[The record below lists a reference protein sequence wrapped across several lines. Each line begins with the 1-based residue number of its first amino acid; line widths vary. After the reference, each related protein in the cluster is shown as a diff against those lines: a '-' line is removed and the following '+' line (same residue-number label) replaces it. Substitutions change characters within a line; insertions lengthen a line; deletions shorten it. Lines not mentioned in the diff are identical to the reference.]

1 MNNISEL
8 AKAISKL
15 RTTEEVELFLKDF
28 LSPSEQNHLGNR
40 WQILSKLSSKQ
51 NYQEIQKETGQSS
64 ATIAKMSTALK
75 YGSGIIAKIF
85 ERLR

>member
-1 MNNISEL
+1 MHNLTPL

-15 RTTEEVELFLKDF
+15 RTPEEVELFLKDF
-28 LSPSEQNHLGNR
+28 LSASEQIHFANR
-40 WQILSKLSSKQ
+40 WQILQKLIDKQ

-75 YGSGIIAKIF
+75 YGSGVLAKVF